1 MVVDSE
7 KTNYNDFIQSVVDK
21 YSSGYLEVPHVQY
34 YDDVLRT
41 FSEVKSNQDLLTMF
55 DMHHKKKAVVLFIVY
70 FDPSESFQPI
80 SEWNFEGEEQPEKN
94 IELDGDNYLS
104 NPKPL
109 REHDLLCE
117 DNMYPQSA
125 PMSAPVNEVV

>member
-1 MVVDSE
+1 MSGILKE
-7 KTNYNDFIQSVVDK
+7 KKQPDK
-21 YSSGYLEVPHVQY
+21 
-34 YDDVLRT
+34 
-41 FSEVKSNQDLLTMF
+41 F
-55 DMHHKKKAVVLFIVY
+55 
-70 FDPSESFQPI
+70 
-80 SEWNFEGEEQPEKN
+80 

-109 REHDLLCE
+109 CEHDLLDE